1 MQRELAGVGEESSTA
16 EVAFNTI
23 SRLTITAKDK
33 LSPIARS
40 GISQL
45 NVFMEEGS
53 DLRKLLSSKEI
64 IIYKTDAIAIIL
76 RKYGGII
83 EFLVPTIS

>member
-53 DLRKLLSSKEI
+53 DLRKLQGDHNLQNRCHCNYSSQVWRH
-64 IIYKTDAIAIIL
+64 Y
-76 RKYGGII
+76 
-83 EFLVPTIS
+83 